1 MNVVQLQYF
10 IKVFDCQNY
19 SDAATILSVSPQA
32 VSKGIRALESEL
44 GLKLFEK
51 RGSIL
56 HLTNYGEEILP
67 IALDAL
73 ASIEGIQAY
82 AQITREKIKITQTH
96 LTHVAVGLPPILTS
110 WFNQPTLN
118 RLSKKYNGG
127 KFAVSRYDDGGT
139 CLSLLLDGQ
148 IDIAIVAGQVDTNLF
163 ESHFLL
169 NAEVNLLVESNHPL
183 ASHAAANLN
192 AVAQYPIANTCDLR
206 YCRKRIDSAFN
217 HLGLFPRYESIN
229 LADQHNLSDF
239 LIRKHGVILT
249 IASQTSQ
256 IRIGYPAKIVCLG
269 KRDRLSIPFYCASN
283 SNDVQAQT
291 HHAISCIQLEARQL
305 SRCLKSAEEG
315 DLSG

>member
-139 CLSLLLDGQ
+139 CLSLLLDGA
-148 IDIAIVAGQVDTNLF
+148 IDIAIVAGQVDTNLI

-192 AVAQYPIANTCDLR
+192 AVAQYPIANTCDIR

-256 IRIGYPAKIVCLG
+256 IRIGYPAKIVCLS
-269 KRDRLSIPFYCASN
+269 KQDRLSIPFYCASN

>member
-110 WFNQPTLN
+110 CFNQPTLN

-192 AVAQYPIANTCDLR
+192 AVAQYPIANTCDIR
-206 YCRKRIDSAFN
+206 YCRKRIDSAFK

-269 KRDRLSIPFYCASN
+269 KQDRLSIPFYCASN

>member
-192 AVAQYPIANTCDLR
+192 AVAQYPIANTCDIR

-229 LADQHNLSDF
+229 LADQHNLPDF

-256 IRIGYPAKIVCLG
+256 IRIGYPAKIVCLS
-269 KRDRLSIPFYCASN
+269 KQDRLSIPFYCASN

>member
-1 MNVVQLQYF
+1 VNVVQLQYF

-96 LTHVAVGLPPILTS
+96 LTHVAVGLPPILIS

-192 AVAQYPIANTCDLR
+192 AVAQYPIANTCDIR

-269 KRDRLSIPFYCASN
+269 KQDRLSIPFYCASN
-283 SNDVQAQT
+283 SNDVRAQT